1 MAIEEKKN
9 ETPTET
15 TAEKAEVKAE
25 KKTGICGKILTSI
38 ICLLIGAGA
47 MFGVDL
53 ARVQETLDKA
63 QVEEYTEIVV
73 AAAVINTIADEG
85 IVNLAIT
92 DAKKE
97 ELIKSAIEK
106 AKAALPEIWTKIKG
120 TKTVVEEVKDAVETG
135 AEDVKEVTK
144 EAAATVEAAVKAPA
158 ADAASATEAAEA
170 AAPAVEQK

>member
-1 MAIEEKKN
+1 MADEKK
-9 ETPTET
+9 TET
-15 TAEKAEVKAE
+15 TETKTE
-25 KKTGICGKILTSI
+25 KKGGFFGKILTSI

-47 MFGVDL
+47 MFGVDF

-73 AAAVINTIADEG
+73 AAAVENTIADEG

-97 ELIKSAIEK
+97 ELTKSAIEK
-106 AKAALPEIWTKIKG
+106 AKADLPNIWAKIKG
-120 TKTVVEEVKDAVETG
+120 AKDAVEEAAEAVKTGAEDVKAVVEEVKDKVEG
-135 AEDVKEVTK
+135 A
-144 EAAATVEAAVKAPA
+144 KA
-158 ADAASATEAAEA
+158 EEA

>member
-1 MAIEEKKN
+1 MAIEK
-9 ETPTET
+9 TET
-15 TAEKAEVKAE
+15 EAKTEVKAE

-47 MFGVDL
+47 MFGVDF

-63 QVEEYTEIVV
+63 QTEKLVEIV
-73 AAAVINTIADEG
+73 AAETVETTIADEG

-97 ELIKSAIEK
+97 ELTKSAIEK
-106 AKAALPEIWTKIKG
+106 AKADLPNIWAKIKG
-120 TKTVVEEVKDAVETG
+120 AQTAAQEAVEAVKTGAEDVKAVVEEVKDKVEG
-135 AEDVKEVTK
+135 A
-144 EAAATVEAAVKAPA
+144 KA
-158 ADAASATEAAEA
+158 EEA